1 MENNTDISS
10 FKERFLISSNN
21 NSRNFFIIS
30 KTFLKPYHKHMKIQN
45 NNLLWYDQVENEYI
59 LYSLNFNIKETNIF
73 NSSVSNNNSKGK

>member
-1 MENNTDISS
+1 
-10 FKERFLISSNN
+10 
-21 NSRNFFIIS
+21 
-30 KTFLKPYHKHMKIQN
+30 MKIQN